1 MKKYN
6 VGIIGYGWV
15 ATAHI
20 PAINGTTQA
29 QVTAVYSSRPQN
41 SAELSAK
48 YGGKITCYTN
58 LDQMLADPGINAVSI
73 CSYPHQHADHV
84 VAAAKAKKH
93 IILEKPLTL
102 SLEDAKRANA
112 AVKAAGVKTCI

>member
-20 PAINGTTQA
+20 PAINGTSQA

-41 SAELSAK
+41 SAEVSAK
-48 YGGKITCYTN
+48 YGGKITTYTDLN
-58 LDQMLADPGINAVSI
+58 QMLADPNIHAVSI
-73 CSYPHQHADHV
+73 CSYPHQHADHI
-84 VAAAKAKKH
+84 VAAAKAGKH
-93 IILEKPLTL
+93 IIIAKPITL
-102 SLEDAKRANA
+102 SHHAATLRARSSSR
-112 AVKAAGVKTCI
+112 